1 MWKFIIGIIVGIVI
15 VPVAFY
21 FYCVTGQAPV
31 ATSSS
36 PMPFEKLFAKTAL
49 HAKLRD
55 DAPKTHTS
63 KASEGELLAGVHV
76 YRHNCALC
84 HGIPNR
90 PISHVAKG
98 EFPPPPQ
105 LFEPGQMVTNDPVG
119 YTYWKATHGIR
130 LTGMPGF
137 IDTLS
142 KTQRWN
148 VSLLL
153 ANADRLPPDVKQ
165 ALEAAPGMAQ
175 KPGAKEAVAGKTKH
189 GHK

>member
-1 MWKFIIGIIVGIVI
+1 MGKFIIGIIVGIII

-21 FYCVTGQAPV
+21 FYCVTGHAPV
-31 ATSSS
+31 ATTAS
-36 PMPFEKLFAKTAL
+36 PMPFERFFAKTAL
-49 HAKLRD
+49 HATLRS
-55 DAPKTHTS
+55 DAPKTHSS
-63 KASEGELLAGVHV
+63 KASEGELLAGVDV
-76 YRHNCALC
+76 YQHNCALC

-148 VSLLL
+148 VALLL

-165 ALEAAPGMAQ
+165 ALETPGKMAP
-175 KPGAKEAVAGKTKH
+175 KPKEKTSASMKRMH
-189 GHK
+189 AHK

>member
-1 MWKFIIGIIVGIVI
+1 MWKFVIGIIVGIII

-21 FYCVTGQAPV
+21 FYCVTGHAPV
-31 ATSSS
+31 ATSAS
-36 PMPFEKLFAKTAL
+36 PMPFERLFAKTAL
-49 HAKLRD
+49 HAKLRL
-55 DAPKTHTS
+55 DAPKTHSS
-63 KASEGELLAGVHV
+63 KASEGELLAGVQV
-76 YRHNCALC
+76 YQHNCAMC
-84 HGIPNR
+84 HGIPDQ
-90 PISHVAKG
+90 PISHIAKG

-105 LFEPGQMVTNDPVG
+105 LFSPGQMVTNDPVG
-119 YTYWKATHGIR
+119 VTYWKATHGIR

-142 KTQRWN
+142 NSQRWN

-165 ALEAAPGMAQ
+165 ALESSPAMAQ
-175 KPGAKEAVAGKTKH
+175 PPGAKKTAAGKPMR